1 MDIRTK
7 AIIILPGALAAENGT
22 PENLVNTVTEVCDR
36 ISTLVRE
43 EIELAKAEVTAKLQ
57 TLARGL
63 AVGVAAGIFVIAGL
77 VLFLH
82 GLSWLAYWLLPVP
95 TYAYFWGFFLIAGI
109 LFVVGGIA
117 GYLAAR
123 WLKSVQSPTP
133 EMALEEAKLIRETV
147 KSSDPETTI

>member
-1 MDIRTK
+1 MAATTDNNSQANIIAAINEVSDK
-7 AIIILPGALAAENGT
+7 AQL
-22 PENLVNTVTEVCDR
+22 
-36 ISTLVRE
+36 LVRE

-147 KSSDPETTI
+147 KSSDPGTTI

>member
-1 MDIRTK
+1 MAATTDSNSQANI
-7 AIIILPGALAAENGT
+7 LAAIN
-22 PENLVNTVTEVCDR
+22 EVSDKAQL
-36 ISTLVRE
+36 LVRE
-43 EIELAKAEVTAKLQ
+43 EIELAKVEVTEKL
-57 TLARGL
+57 TRLARGL
-63 AVGVAAGIFVIAGL
+63 AVGMAAGIFVLAGL
-77 VLFLH
+77 LLLLH

-95 TYAYFWGFFLIAGI
+95 TYAFFWGFFLIAGI
-109 LFVVGGIA
+109 LFIVGGIA

>member
-1 MDIRTK
+1 MAATTDNSQASIVAAINEVSDK
-7 AIIILPGALAAENGT
+7 AQL
-22 PENLVNTVTEVCDR
+22 
-36 ISTLVRE
+36 LVRE

-123 WLKSVQSPTP
+123 WLKSVQAPTP

-147 KSSDPETTI
+147 ESSDPETTI

>member
-1 MDIRTK
+1 
-7 AIIILPGALAAENGT
+7 LAATTDTNSQA
-22 PENLVNTVTEVCDR
+22 NILAAINEVSDKAQL
-36 ISTLVRE
+36 LVRE
-43 EIELAKAEVTAKLQ
+43 EIELAKVEVTEKL
-57 TLARGL
+57 TRLARGL
-63 AVGVAAGIFVIAGL
+63 AVGMAAGIFVLAGL
-77 VLFLH
+77 LLLLH

-95 TYAYFWGFFLIAGI
+95 TYAFFWGFFLIAGI
-109 LFVVGGIA
+109 LFIVGGIA

>member
-1 MDIRTK
+1 
-7 AIIILPGALAAENGT
+7 
-22 PENLVNTVTEVCDR
+22 
-36 ISTLVRE
+36 
-43 EIELAKAEVTAKLQ
+43 
-57 TLARGL
+57 
-63 AVGVAAGIFVIAGL
+63 

-109 LFVVGGIA
+109 LFVLGGIA

-123 WLKSVQSPTP
+123 WLKSVQSPAP
-133 EMALEEAKLIRETV
+133 EMAIEEARLIRETV